1 MMYDDSFVQS
11 NSKSFFQF
19 RITALFSR
27 SIIYSFLFVLVILLL
42 YSVYHQWILNKTIK
56 KQGVLGKVSTVKNY
70 THFYTQ
76 SPIFRGLKVMG

>member
-27 SIIYSFLFVLVILLL
+27 SIIYSFLFFLVILLL

-56 KQGVLGKVSTVKNY
+56 KQGVLGKVS
-70 THFYTQ
+70 H
-76 SPIFRGLKVMG
+76 

>member
-56 KQGVLGKVSTVKNY
+56 KQRVLVKVSHLLLRIT
-70 THFYTQ
+70 
-76 SPIFRGLKVMG
+76 PIFIHSPQFSEA

>member
-11 NSKSFFQF
+11 NSKRFSQF

-56 KQGVLGKVSTVKNY
+56 KQGVLVKVS
-70 THFYTQ
+70 H
-76 SPIFRGLKVMG
+76 

>member
-27 SIIYSFLFVLVILLL
+27 FIIYSLLFILVILLL
-42 YSVYHQWILNKTIK
+42 YTTTVDFKWNNQEAR
-56 KQGVLGKVSTVKNY
+56 VLVKVSHWLLGIT
-70 THFYTQ
+70 
-76 SPIFRGLKVMG
+76 PIFIHSPQFSEA

>member
-42 YSVYHQWILNKTIK
+42 YSVYHHWILNKTIK
-56 KQGVLGKVSTVKNY
+56 KQGVLVKVL
-70 THFYTQ
+70 H
-76 SPIFRGLKVMG
+76 

>member
-1 MMYDDSFVQS
+1 MMYDDSSVQS

-56 KQGVLGKVSTVKNY
+56 KQGVLVKVL
-70 THFYTQ
+70 H
-76 SPIFRGLKVMG
+76 